1 MLLNFK
7 EMLETVPFLSEKD
20 NKFLIKIAE
29 RLEDSMHQ
37 PFDNIITQ
45 GEIGQEMY
53 FLIEDSNV
61 ILMGNCLI
69 YKLIFKRIKLWILF
83 NYSLNFSKEKKRR
96 KLFLENVEL

>member
-7 EMLETVPFLSEKD
+7 EMLETVNFLSEKD

-29 RLEDSMHQ
+29 RLQDSMHQ

-53 FLIEDSNV
+53 FLIEGTA
-61 ILMGNCLI
+61 LLI
-69 YKLIFKRIKLWILF
+69 HIID
-83 NYSLNFSKEKKRR
+83 
-96 KLFLENVEL
+96 